1 MEKLYFLISIPDTF
15 KDKFQGFLKN
25 INTLNEDN
33 PVNIEGVYIN
43 EYVAIPKI
51 PKHKK
56 EG

>member
-25 INTLNEDN
+25 VNTVNENN
-33 PVNIEGVYIN
+33 PVSIEGVYTN

-51 PKHKK
+51 PRK
-56 EG
+56 ESE